1 MHSVRGSSVRGSPER
16 ARGLNPHASTSQ
28 RAADATSTAQ
38 RVRGSSERP
47 HATADN
53 MADHDPGGVTQ
64 VEWLLRQVQRTFK
77 EKITQDKFA
86 AFATHDKT
94 VGALAEF
101 FEGTLSPAL
110 WFNETKGTISVSSQP
125 PSVVKLAPGSGTG
138 YFYAVKLEPR
148 AVGQETFRDEVVV
161 GELTQDALLNLS
173 RTLED
178 VYLPL
183 LSATASAHSWPDMVS
198 TEVMESVNTF
208 ISNVQIV
215 RGQV

>member
-1 MHSVRGSSVRGSPER
+1 
-16 ARGLNPHASTSQ
+16 
-28 RAADATSTAQ
+28 
-38 RVRGSSERP
+38 
-47 HATADN
+47 

-110 WFNETKGTISVSSQP
+110 WFNETKGTISVSAQP